1 MAESDPVQ
9 TENEYSGF
17 QAPFNEDL
25 TYESELKAVL
35 VTTYFY
41 RIMRPF
47 DVVGSVRLE
56 LPSR

>member
-25 TYESELKAVL
+25 TYESELKTVL
-35 VTTYFY
+35 VTTYFC

-47 DVVGSVRLE
+47 DAVGSVRLE